1 MECKELAPLISGT
14 ETPGREVFSFLGND
28 LSVENPW
35 GKIRIFIQRGGEKNM
50 YCKYC
55 GKPVPDG
62 ETCSCRQNQNKEPV
76 KMQPQSN
83 PKKKPPVSEKRPQKS
98 NGKGLL
104 IASFA
109 CSVWMVLLFLLL
121 RFVLADAATEFLGA
135 DGIYSYVIYV
145 LPLVLGVIGLLLGI
159 FAVWDRTIR
168 TASIVAILVSA
179 LGMSGIVGAMVI
191 LPYEPEISSRAEE
204 DEPEEDASVPQ
215 DIREKKGE
223 EVSEEATALNEVIK
237 QYKAGNL
244 DYAQAK
250 EALDEINEE
259 ALEGEDAEKL
269 LDFQDELE
277 TDLKA
282 QMSHLAAVSDYKK
295 IMENLRN
302 MENAGLGS
310 DEVLTDLRETYEPEY
325 ILYLDTESRKLA
337 EAGQSKEAVSMLE
350 EARSLVDDSQAVAN
364 LILAIQSGVI
374 GGDYILPDSNSR
386 YLTESDI
393 QYLSIREINYAKNEI
408 YARHGRRFQSQELQN
423 YFNSK
428 SWYRGTIEPSDF
440 QQSVL
445 NDYEK
450 KNAELLSKRE
460 FSMESGGYKLDA
472 H

>member
-1 MECKELAPLISGT
+1 
-14 ETPGREVFSFLGND
+14 
-28 LSVENPW
+28 
-35 GKIRIFIQRGGEKNM
+35 M

-62 ETCSCRQNQNKEPV
+62 GTCSCRQNQNMEPV

-83 PKKKPPVSEKRPQKS
+83 QKRKPPVSEKRSPKS

-104 IASFA
+104 IGAFA

-121 RFVLADAATEFLGA
+121 RFVFADAATRAFGA

-145 LPLVLGVIGLLLGI
+145 LPLTLGVIGLLLGI

-168 TASIVAILVSA
+168 TASIVAILVSV
-179 LGMSGIVGAMVI
+179 LGMSGIVGAMI
-191 LPYEPEISSRAEE
+191 FLPYEPEISSRAEE
-204 DEPEEDASVPQ
+204 DEPKEDASAPQ
-215 DIREKKGE
+215 DSKEKKGE
-223 EVSEEATALNEVIK
+223 EVSEETTALNEVMK

-244 DYAQAK
+244 DYIQAK

-259 ALEGEDAEKL
+259 ALEGEEAEKL
-269 LDFQDELE
+269 LNFQDELE
-277 TDLKA
+277 MDLKV
-282 QMSHLAAVSDYKK
+282 QMSHLAEISDYKT

-302 MENAGLGS
+302 METAVQGS

-350 EARSLVDDSQAVAN
+350 EAKPLVDDSQAVTA
-364 LILAIQSGVI
+364 LILDIQSGVT

-460 FSMESGGYKLDA
+460 FSMESGGYKLDVN
-472 H
+472 

>member
-1 MECKELAPLISGT
+1 
-14 ETPGREVFSFLGND
+14 
-28 LSVENPW
+28 
-35 GKIRIFIQRGGEKNM
+35 M

-62 ETCSCRQNQNKEPV
+62 GTCSCRQNQNMEPV

-83 PKKKPPVSEKRPQKS
+83 QKSKPPVSEKRPPKS

-104 IASFA
+104 IGAFA

-121 RFVLADAATEFLGA
+121 RFVFADAATRAFGA

-145 LPLVLGVIGLLLGI
+145 LPLTLGVIGLLLGI

-168 TASIVAILVSA
+168 TASIVAILVSV
-179 LGMSGIVGAMVI
+179 LGMSGIVGAMI
-191 LPYEPEISSRAEE
+191 FLPYEPEISSRAEE
-204 DEPEEDASVPQ
+204 DEPKEDASAPQ
-215 DIREKKGE
+215 DSKEKKGE
-223 EVSEEATALNEVIK
+223 EVSEETTALNEVMK

-244 DYAQAK
+244 DYIQAK

-259 ALEGEDAEKL
+259 ALEGEEAEKL
-269 LDFQDELE
+269 LNFQDELE
-277 TDLKA
+277 MDLKV
-282 QMSHLAAVSDYKK
+282 QMSHLAEISDYKT

-302 MENAGLGS
+302 METAVQGS

-350 EARSLVDDSQAVAN
+350 EAKPLVDDSQAVTA
-364 LILAIQSGVI
+364 LILDIQSGVT

-460 FSMESGGYKLDA
+460 FSMESGGYKLDVN
-472 H
+472 

>member
-1 MECKELAPLISGT
+1 
-14 ETPGREVFSFLGND
+14 
-28 LSVENPW
+28 
-35 GKIRIFIQRGGEKNM
+35 M

-62 ETCSCRQNQNKEPV
+62 GTCSCRQNQNMEPV

-83 PKKKPPVSEKRPQKS
+83 QKRKPPVSEKRPPKS

-104 IASFA
+104 IGAFA

-121 RFVLADAATEFLGA
+121 RFVFADAATRAFGA

-145 LPLVLGVIGLLLGI
+145 LPLTLGVIGLLLGI

-168 TASIVAILVSA
+168 TASIVAILVSV
-179 LGMSGIVGAMVI
+179 LGMSGIVGAMI
-191 LPYEPEISSRAEE
+191 FLPYEPEIPSRAEE
-204 DEPEEDASVPQ
+204 DEPKEDASAPQ
-215 DIREKKGE
+215 DSKEKKGE
-223 EVSEEATALNEVIK
+223 EVSEETTALNEVMK

-244 DYAQAK
+244 DYIQAK

-259 ALEGEDAEKL
+259 ALEGEEAEKL
-269 LDFQDELE
+269 LNFQDELE
-277 TDLKA
+277 MDLKV
-282 QMSHLAAVSDYKK
+282 QMSHLAEISDYKT

-302 MENAGLGS
+302 METAVQGS

-350 EARSLVDDSQAVAN
+350 EAKPLVDDSQAVTA
-364 LILAIQSGVI
+364 LILDIQSGVT

-460 FSMESGGYKLDA
+460 FSMESGGYKLDVN
-472 H
+472 

>member
-35 GKIRIFIQRGGEKNM
+35 GKIRILIQRGGEKNM

>member
-14 ETPGREVFSFLGND
+14 ETPGREVFSFPGND
-28 LSVENPW
+28 LSVKRAW
-35 GKIRIFIQRGGEKNM
+35 SKIRILIQRGGEKNM

-179 LGMSGIVGAMVI
+179 LGMSGIVGAVVI
-191 LPYEPEISSRAEE
+191 LPYEPEISSKAEE

-215 DIREKKGE
+215 DTREKKGE

-250 EALDEINEE
+250 GALDEINEE

-277 TDLKA
+277 TDLKV

-350 EARSLVDDSQAVAN
+350 EARSLVDDSQAVEN

>member
-1 MECKELAPLISGT
+1 
-14 ETPGREVFSFLGND
+14 
-28 LSVENPW
+28 
-35 GKIRIFIQRGGEKNM
+35 M

-62 ETCSCRQNQNKEPV
+62 GTCSCRQNQNMEPV

-83 PKKKPPVSEKRPQKS
+83 QKRKPPVSEKRPPKS

-104 IASFA
+104 IGAFA

-121 RFVLADAATEFLGA
+121 RFVFADAATRAFGA

-145 LPLVLGVIGLLLGI
+145 LPLTLGVIGLLLGI

-168 TASIVAILVSA
+168 TASIVAILVSV
-179 LGMSGIVGAMVI
+179 LGMSGIVGAMI
-191 LPYEPEISSRAEE
+191 FLPYEPEISSRAEE
-204 DEPEEDASVPQ
+204 DEPKEDASVPQ
-215 DIREKKGE
+215 DSKEKKGE
-223 EVSEEATALNEVIK
+223 EVSEETTALNEVMK

-244 DYAQAK
+244 DYIQAK

-259 ALEGEDAEKL
+259 ALEGEEAEKL
-269 LDFQDELE
+269 LNFQDELE
-277 TDLKA
+277 MDLKV
-282 QMSHLAAVSDYKK
+282 QMSHLAEISDYKT

-302 MENAGLGS
+302 METAVQGS

-350 EARSLVDDSQAVAN
+350 EAKPLVDDSQAVTA
-364 LILAIQSGVI
+364 LILDIQSGVT

-460 FSMESGGYKLDA
+460 FSMESGGYKLDVN
-472 H
+472 

>member
-1 MECKELAPLISGT
+1 
-14 ETPGREVFSFLGND
+14 
-28 LSVENPW
+28 
-35 GKIRIFIQRGGEKNM
+35 
-50 YCKYC
+50 
-55 GKPVPDG
+55 
-62 ETCSCRQNQNKEPV
+62 
-76 KMQPQSN
+76 MQPQSN
-83 PKKKPPVSEKRPQKS
+83 QKRKPPVSEKRPPKS

-104 IASFA
+104 IGAFA

-121 RFVLADAATEFLGA
+121 RFVFADAAIRAFGA

-145 LPLVLGVIGLLLGI
+145 LPLTLGVIGLLLGI

-168 TASIVAILVSA
+168 TASIVAILVSV
-179 LGMSGIVGAMVI
+179 LGMSGIVGAMI
-191 LPYEPEISSRAEE
+191 FLPYEPEISSRAEE
-204 DEPEEDASVPQ
+204 DEPKEDASAPQ
-215 DIREKKGE
+215 DSKEKKGE
-223 EVSEEATALNEVIK
+223 EVSEEATALNEVMK

-244 DYAQAK
+244 DYIQAK
-250 EALDEINEE
+250 ESLDEINEE
-259 ALEGEDAEKL
+259 DLEGEEAEKL
-269 LDFQDELE
+269 LNFQDELE
-277 TDLKA
+277 MDLKV
-282 QMSHLAAVSDYKK
+282 QMSHLAEISDYKT

-302 MENAGLGS
+302 METAVQGS

-350 EARSLVDDSQAVAN
+350 EAKPLVDDSQAVTA
-364 LILAIQSGVI
+364 LILDIQSGVT

-460 FSMESGGYKLDA
+460 FSMESGGYKLDVN
-472 H
+472 

>member
-1 MECKELAPLISGT
+1 
-14 ETPGREVFSFLGND
+14 
-28 LSVENPW
+28 
-35 GKIRIFIQRGGEKNM
+35 
-50 YCKYC
+50 
-55 GKPVPDG
+55 
-62 ETCSCRQNQNKEPV
+62 
-76 KMQPQSN
+76 MQPQSN
-83 PKKKPPVSEKRPQKS
+83 QKRKPPVSEKRPPKS

-104 IASFA
+104 IGAFA

-121 RFVLADAATEFLGA
+121 RFVFADAATRAFGA

-145 LPLVLGVIGLLLGI
+145 LPLTLGVIGLLLGI

-168 TASIVAILVSA
+168 TASIVAILVSV
-179 LGMSGIVGAMVI
+179 LGMSGIVGAMI
-191 LPYEPEISSRAEE
+191 FLPYEPEISSGAEE
-204 DEPEEDASVPQ
+204 DEPKEDASAPQ
-215 DIREKKGE
+215 DSKEKKGE
-223 EVSEEATALNEVIK
+223 EVSEEATALNEVMK

-244 DYAQAK
+244 DYIQAK

-259 ALEGEDAEKL
+259 ALEGEEAEKL
-269 LDFQDELE
+269 LNFQDELE
-277 TDLKA
+277 MDLKV
-282 QMSHLAAVSDYKK
+282 QMSHLAEISDYKT

-302 MENAGLGS
+302 METAVQGS

-350 EARSLVDDSQAVAN
+350 EAKPLVDDSQAVTA
-364 LILAIQSGVI
+364 LILDIQSGVT

-460 FSMESGGYKLDA
+460 FSMESGGYKLDVN
-472 H
+472 

>member
-1 MECKELAPLISGT
+1 
-14 ETPGREVFSFLGND
+14 
-28 LSVENPW
+28 
-35 GKIRIFIQRGGEKNM
+35 M

-62 ETCSCRQNQNKEPV
+62 ETCSCRQNQNTEPV
-76 KMQPQSN
+76 KMQTQSN
-83 PKKKPPVSEKRPQKS
+83 QKRKPPVSEKRPPKS

-135 DGIYSYVIYV
+135 DGIYSYIIYV

-168 TASIVAILVSA
+168 TASIVAILVSV
-179 LGMSGIVGAMVI
+179 LGMSGIVGAMVV
-191 LPYEPEISSRAEE
+191 LPYEPEISSKAEE

-215 DIREKKGE
+215 DTREKKGE

-277 TDLKA
+277 TDLKV

-295 IMENLRN
+295 IMENLRD

-337 EAGQSKEAVSMLE
+337 EAGQSKEAISMLE
-350 EARSLVDDSQAVAN
+350 EVKSLVDDSQAVAN
-364 LILAIQSGVI
+364 LILDIQSGVI

-450 KNAELLSKRE
+450 KNAELLSKWE

-472 H
+472 N

>member
-1 MECKELAPLISGT
+1 
-14 ETPGREVFSFLGND
+14 
-28 LSVENPW
+28 
-35 GKIRIFIQRGGEKNM
+35 M

-62 ETCSCRQNQNKEPV
+62 GTCSCRQNQNMEPV

-83 PKKKPPVSEKRPQKS
+83 QKRKPPVSEKRPPKS

-104 IASFA
+104 IGAFA

-121 RFVLADAATEFLGA
+121 RFVFADAATRAFGA

-145 LPLVLGVIGLLLGI
+145 LPLTLGVIGLLLGI

-168 TASIVAILVSA
+168 TASIVAILVSV
-179 LGMSGIVGAMVI
+179 LGMSGIVGAMI
-191 LPYEPEISSRAEE
+191 FLPYEPEISSRAEE
-204 DEPEEDASVPQ
+204 DEPKEDASAPQ
-215 DIREKKGE
+215 DSKEKKGE
-223 EVSEEATALNEVIK
+223 EVSEETTALNEVMK

-244 DYAQAK
+244 DYIQAK

-259 ALEGEDAEKL
+259 DLEGEEAEKL
-269 LDFQDELE
+269 LNFQDELE
-277 TDLKA
+277 MDLKV
-282 QMSHLAAVSDYKK
+282 QMSHLAEISDYKT

-302 MENAGLGS
+302 METAVQGS

-350 EARSLVDDSQAVAN
+350 EAKPLVDDSQAVTA
-364 LILAIQSGVI
+364 LILDIQSGVT

-460 FSMESGGYKLDA
+460 FSMESGGYKLDVN
-472 H
+472 

>member
-1 MECKELAPLISGT
+1 
-14 ETPGREVFSFLGND
+14 
-28 LSVENPW
+28 
-35 GKIRIFIQRGGEKNM
+35 M

-62 ETCSCRQNQNKEPV
+62 GTCSCRQNQNMEPV

-83 PKKKPPVSEKRPQKS
+83 QKRKPPVSEKRPPKS

-104 IASFA
+104 IGAFA

-121 RFVLADAATEFLGA
+121 RFVFADAATRAFGA

-145 LPLVLGVIGLLLGI
+145 LPLTLGVIGLLLGI

-168 TASIVAILVSA
+168 TASIVAILVSV
-179 LGMSGIVGAMVI
+179 LGMSGIVGAMI
-191 LPYEPEISSRAEE
+191 FLPYEPEISSRAEE
-204 DEPEEDASVPQ
+204 DEPKEDASAPQ
-215 DIREKKGE
+215 DSKEKKGE
-223 EVSEEATALNEVIK
+223 E
-237 QYKAGNL
+237 
-244 DYAQAK
+244 
-250 EALDEINEE
+250 
-259 ALEGEDAEKL
+259 AEKL
-269 LDFQDELE
+269 LNFQDELE
-277 TDLKA
+277 MDLKV
-282 QMSHLAAVSDYKK
+282 QMSHLAEISDYKT

-302 MENAGLGS
+302 METAVQGS

-337 EAGQSKEAVSMLE
+337 EAGQSIEAVSMLE
-350 EARSLVDDSQAVAN
+350 EAKPLVDDSQAVTA
-364 LILAIQSGVI
+364 LILDIQSGVT

-460 FSMESGGYKLDA
+460 FSMESGGYKLDVN
-472 H
+472 

>member
-1 MECKELAPLISGT
+1 
-14 ETPGREVFSFLGND
+14 
-28 LSVENPW
+28 
-35 GKIRIFIQRGGEKNM
+35 M

-62 ETCSCRQNQNKEPV
+62 GTCSCRQNQNTEPV

-83 PKKKPPVSEKRPQKS
+83 QKRKPPVSEKRPPKS

-104 IASFA
+104 IGAFA

-121 RFVLADAATEFLGA
+121 RFVFADAATRAFGA

-145 LPLVLGVIGLLLGI
+145 LPLTLGVIGLLLGI

-168 TASIVAILVSA
+168 TASIVAILVSV
-179 LGMSGIVGAMVI
+179 LGMSGIVGAMI
-191 LPYEPEISSRAEE
+191 FLPYEPEISSGAEE
-204 DEPEEDASVPQ
+204 DEPKEDASAPQ
-215 DIREKKGE
+215 DSKEKKGE
-223 EVSEEATALNEVIK
+223 EVSEEATALNVMK

-244 DYAQAK
+244 DYIQAK

-259 ALEGEDAEKL
+259 ALEGEEAEKL
-269 LDFQDELE
+269 LNFQDELE
-277 TDLKA
+277 MDLKV
-282 QMSHLAAVSDYKK
+282 QMSHLAEISDYKT

-302 MENAGLGS
+302 METAVQGS

-350 EARSLVDDSQAVAN
+350 EAKPLVDDSQAVTA
-364 LILAIQSGVI
+364 LILDIQSGVT

-460 FSMESGGYKLDA
+460 FSMESGGYKLDVN
-472 H
+472 

>member
-1 MECKELAPLISGT
+1 
-14 ETPGREVFSFLGND
+14 
-28 LSVENPW
+28 
-35 GKIRIFIQRGGEKNM
+35 M

-62 ETCSCRQNQNKEPV
+62 GTCSCRQNQNTEPV

-83 PKKKPPVSEKRPQKS
+83 QKRKPPVSEKRPPKS

-104 IASFA
+104 IGAFA

-121 RFVLADAATEFLGA
+121 RFVFADAATRAFGA
-135 DGIYSYVIYV
+135 DGIYSYGIYV
-145 LPLVLGVIGLLLGI
+145 LPLPLGVIGLLLGI

-168 TASIVAILVSA
+168 TASIVAILVSV
-179 LGMSGIVGAMVI
+179 LGMSGIVGAMI
-191 LPYEPEISSRAEE
+191 FLPYEPEISSRAEE
-204 DEPEEDASVPQ
+204 DEPKEDASAPQ
-215 DIREKKGE
+215 DSKEKKGE
-223 EVSEEATALNEVIK
+223 EVSEETTALNEVMK

-244 DYAQAK
+244 DYIQAK

-259 ALEGEDAEKL
+259 ALEGEEAEKL
-269 LDFQDELE
+269 LNFQDELE
-277 TDLKA
+277 MDLKV
-282 QMSHLAAVSDYKK
+282 QMSHLAEISDYKT

-302 MENAGLGS
+302 METAVQGS

-350 EARSLVDDSQAVAN
+350 EAKPLVDDSQAVTA
-364 LILAIQSGVI
+364 LILDIQSGVT

-460 FSMESGGYKLDA
+460 FSMESGGYKLDVN
-472 H
+472 

>member
-1 MECKELAPLISGT
+1 M
-14 ETPGREVFSFLGND
+14 
-28 LSVENPW
+28 
-35 GKIRIFIQRGGEKNM
+35 
-50 YCKYC
+50 
-55 GKPVPDG
+55 
-62 ETCSCRQNQNKEPV
+62 
-76 KMQPQSN
+76 
-83 PKKKPPVSEKRPQKS
+83 
-98 NGKGLL
+98 
-104 IASFA
+104 
-109 CSVWMVLLFLLL
+109 LFLLL
-121 RFVLADAATEFLGA
+121 RFVFADAAIRAFGA

-145 LPLVLGVIGLLLGI
+145 LPLTLGVIGLLLGI

-168 TASIVAILVSA
+168 TASIVAILVSV
-179 LGMSGIVGAMVI
+179 LGMSGIVGAMI
-191 LPYEPEISSRAEE
+191 FLPYEPEISSRAEE
-204 DEPEEDASVPQ
+204 DEPKEDASAPQ
-215 DIREKKGE
+215 DSKEKKGE
-223 EVSEEATALNEVIK
+223 EVSEEATALNEVMK

-244 DYAQAK
+244 DYIQAK
-250 EALDEINEE
+250 ESLDEINEE
-259 ALEGEDAEKL
+259 DLEGEEAEKL
-269 LDFQDELE
+269 LNFQDELE
-277 TDLKA
+277 MDLKV
-282 QMSHLAAVSDYKK
+282 QMSHLAEISDYKT

-302 MENAGLGS
+302 METAVQGS

-350 EARSLVDDSQAVAN
+350 EAKPLVDDSQAVTA
-364 LILAIQSGVI
+364 LILDIQSGVT

-460 FSMESGGYKLDA
+460 FSMESGGYKLDVN
-472 H
+472 

>member
-1 MECKELAPLISGT
+1 
-14 ETPGREVFSFLGND
+14 
-28 LSVENPW
+28 
-35 GKIRIFIQRGGEKNM
+35 M

-62 ETCSCRQNQNKEPV
+62 GTCSCRQNQNMEPV

-83 PKKKPPVSEKRPQKS
+83 QKRKPPVSEKRPPKS

-104 IASFA
+104 IGAFA

-121 RFVLADAATEFLGA
+121 RFVFADAATRAFGA

-145 LPLVLGVIGLLLGI
+145 LPLTLGVIGLLLGI

-168 TASIVAILVSA
+168 TASIVAILVSV
-179 LGMSGIVGAMVI
+179 LGMSGIVGAMI
-191 LPYEPEISSRAEE
+191 FLPYEPEISSRAEE
-204 DEPEEDASVPQ
+204 DEPKEDASAPQ
-215 DIREKKGE
+215 DSKEKKGE
-223 EVSEEATALNEVIK
+223 EVSEETTALNEVMK

-244 DYAQAK
+244 DYIQAK

-259 ALEGEDAEKL
+259 ALEGEEAEKL
-269 LDFQDELE
+269 LNFQDELE
-277 TDLKA
+277 MDLKV
-282 QMSHLAAVSDYKK
+282 QMSHLAEISDYKT

-302 MENAGLGS
+302 METAVQGS
-310 DEVLTDLRETYEPEY
+310 DEVLTDVRESNEPEY

-350 EARSLVDDSQAVAN
+350 EAKPLVDDSQAVTA
-364 LILAIQSGVI
+364 LILDIQSGVT

-460 FSMESGGYKLDA
+460 FSMESGGYKLDVN
-472 H
+472 

>member
-1 MECKELAPLISGT
+1 
-14 ETPGREVFSFLGND
+14 
-28 LSVENPW
+28 
-35 GKIRIFIQRGGEKNM
+35 M

-62 ETCSCRQNQNKEPV
+62 GTCSCRQNQNMEPV

-83 PKKKPPVSEKRPQKS
+83 QKRKPPVSEKRPPKS

-104 IASFA
+104 IGAFA

-121 RFVLADAATEFLGA
+121 RFVFADAATRAFGA

-145 LPLVLGVIGLLLGI
+145 LPLTLGVIGLLLGI

-168 TASIVAILVSA
+168 TASIVAILVSV
-179 LGMSGIVGAMVI
+179 LGMSGIVGAMI
-191 LPYEPEISSRAEE
+191 FLPYEPEISSGAEE
-204 DEPEEDASVPQ
+204 DEPKEDASAPQ
-215 DIREKKGE
+215 DSKEKKGE
-223 EVSEEATALNEVIK
+223 EVSEEATALNEVMK

-244 DYAQAK
+244 DYIQAK

-259 ALEGEDAEKL
+259 ALEGEEAEKL
-269 LDFQDELE
+269 LNFQDELE
-277 TDLKA
+277 MDLKV
-282 QMSHLAAVSDYKK
+282 QMSHLAEISDYKT

-302 MENAGLGS
+302 METAVQGS

-350 EARSLVDDSQAVAN
+350 EAKPLVDDSQAVTA
-364 LILAIQSGVI
+364 LILDIQSGVT

-460 FSMESGGYKLDA
+460 FSMESGGYKLDVN
-472 H
+472 

>member
-1 MECKELAPLISGT
+1 
-14 ETPGREVFSFLGND
+14 
-28 LSVENPW
+28 
-35 GKIRIFIQRGGEKNM
+35 M

-62 ETCSCRQNQNKEPV
+62 GTCSCRQNQNMEPV

-83 PKKKPPVSEKRPQKS
+83 QKRKPPVSEKRPPKS

-104 IASFA
+104 IGAFA

-121 RFVLADAATEFLGA
+121 RFVFADAATRAFGA

-145 LPLVLGVIGLLLGI
+145 LPLPLGVIGLLLGI

-168 TASIVAILVSA
+168 TASIVAILVSV
-179 LGMSGIVGAMVI
+179 LGMSGIVGAMI
-191 LPYEPEISSRAEE
+191 FLPYEPEISSRAEE
-204 DEPEEDASVPQ
+204 DEPKEDASAPQ
-215 DIREKKGE
+215 DSKEKKGE
-223 EVSEEATALNEVIK
+223 EVSEETTALNEVMK

-244 DYAQAK
+244 DYIQAK

-259 ALEGEDAEKL
+259 ALEGEEAEKL
-269 LDFQDELE
+269 LNFQDELE
-277 TDLKA
+277 MDLKV
-282 QMSHLAAVSDYKK
+282 QMSHLAEISDYKT

-302 MENAGLGS
+302 METAVQGS

-350 EARSLVDDSQAVAN
+350 EAKPLVDDSQAVTA
-364 LILAIQSGVI
+364 LILDIQSGVT
-374 GGDYILPDSNSR
+374 GGDYILPDINSR

-460 FSMESGGYKLDA
+460 FSMESGGYKLDVN
-472 H
+472 

>member
-1 MECKELAPLISGT
+1 MGEPVHADKI
-14 ETPGREVFSFLGND
+14 
-28 LSVENPW
+28 
-35 GKIRIFIQRGGEKNM
+35 KIRNQLK
-50 YCKYC
+50 
-55 GKPVPDG
+55 
-62 ETCSCRQNQNKEPV
+62 CSPRVTKRESLRFQK
-76 KMQPQSN
+76 
-83 PKKKPPVSEKRPQKS
+83 KRPQKS

-104 IASFA
+104 IGAFA

-121 RFVLADAATEFLGA
+121 RFVFADAAIRAFGA

-145 LPLVLGVIGLLLGI
+145 LPLTLGVIGLLLGI

-168 TASIVAILVSA
+168 TASIVAILVSV
-179 LGMSGIVGAMVI
+179 LGMSGIVGAMI
-191 LPYEPEISSRAEE
+191 FLPYEPEISSGAEE
-204 DEPEEDASVPQ
+204 DEPKEDASAPQ
-215 DIREKKGE
+215 DSKEKKGE
-223 EVSEEATALNEVIK
+223 EVSEEATALNEVMK

-244 DYAQAK
+244 DYIQAK

-259 ALEGEDAEKL
+259 TLEGEEAEKL
-269 LDFQDELE
+269 LNFQDELE
-277 TDLKA
+277 MDLKV
-282 QMSHLAAVSDYKK
+282 QMSHLAEVSDYKT

-302 MENAGLGS
+302 METAVQGS

-350 EARSLVDDSQAVAN
+350 EAKPLVDDSQAVTA
-364 LILAIQSGVI
+364 LILDIQSGVT

-460 FSMESGGYKLDA
+460 FSMESGGYKLDVN
-472 H
+472 

>member
-1 MECKELAPLISGT
+1 
-14 ETPGREVFSFLGND
+14 
-28 LSVENPW
+28 
-35 GKIRIFIQRGGEKNM
+35 M

-62 ETCSCRQNQNKEPV
+62 GTCSCRQNQNMEPV

-83 PKKKPPVSEKRPQKS
+83 QKRKPPVSEKRPPKS

-104 IASFA
+104 IGAFA

-121 RFVLADAATEFLGA
+121 RFVFADAATRAFGA

-145 LPLVLGVIGLLLGI
+145 LPLPLGVIGLLLGI

-168 TASIVAILVSA
+168 TASIVAILVSV
-179 LGMSGIVGAMVI
+179 LGMSGIVGAMI
-191 LPYEPEISSRAEE
+191 FLPYEPEISSRAEE
-204 DEPEEDASVPQ
+204 DEPKEDASAPQ
-215 DIREKKGE
+215 DSKEKKGE
-223 EVSEEATALNEVIK
+223 EVSEETTALNEVMK

-244 DYAQAK
+244 DYIQAK

-259 ALEGEDAEKL
+259 ALEGEEAEKL
-269 LDFQDELE
+269 LNFQDELE
-277 TDLKA
+277 MDLKV
-282 QMSHLAAVSDYKK
+282 QMSHLAEISDYKT

-302 MENAGLGS
+302 METAVQGS

-350 EARSLVDDSQAVAN
+350 EAKPLVDDSQAVTA
-364 LILAIQSGVI
+364 LILDIQSGVT

-460 FSMESGGYKLDA
+460 FSMESGGYKLDVN
-472 H
+472 

>member
-1 MECKELAPLISGT
+1 
-14 ETPGREVFSFLGND
+14 
-28 LSVENPW
+28 
-35 GKIRIFIQRGGEKNM
+35 M

-62 ETCSCRQNQNKEPV
+62 ETCSCRQNQNTEPV

-83 PKKKPPVSEKRPQKS
+83 PKTKPPVSEKRPQKS

-121 RFVLADAATEFLGA
+121 RFVLADAATEFFGA

-145 LPLVLGVIGLLLGI
+145 LPLALGVIGLLLGI

-168 TASIVAILVSA
+168 NASIVAILVSA
-179 LGMSGIVGAMVI
+179 LGMSGIVGAMVV
-191 LPYEPEISSRAEE
+191 LPYEPEISSKAEE
-204 DEPEEDASVPQ
+204 DEPEEDASTPQ
-215 DIREKKGE
+215 DTREKKGE

-277 TDLKA
+277 TDLKV

-350 EARSLVDDSQAVAN
+350 EARSLVDDSQAVEN
-364 LILAIQSGVI
+364 FILAIQSGVI

-472 H
+472 N